1 MEVSNV
7 FVDNV
12 YGIYVNTKHVLY
24 MDQTQTV
31 AAQNNNNKKFQWIEH
46 VIIISSIVKG
56 LRSNKKQCF
65 EMKKTRGN
73 VNSGVR

>member
-1 MEVSNV
+1 
-7 FVDNV
+7 
-12 YGIYVNTKHVLY
+12 

-31 AAQNNNNKKFQWIEH
+31 AAQNNNNKKFQLIEH
-46 VIIISSIVKG
+46 VVITSSIMQG

-65 EMKKTRGN
+65 EMKKTRGD